1 MCELKVIIENKI
13 VFKDAIYA
21 KVTENKVIVQS
32 ILGQT
37 KEFQNHT
44 ITEVNI
50 AKEQLIL
57 SKTNTTSKQLSI

>member
-13 VFKDAIYA
+13 VFKNAIYA
-21 KVTENKVIVQS
+21 KETENKVIIQS

-50 AKEQLIL
+50 TKEQLIL
-57 SKTNTTSKQLSI
+57 TKTNTTSK

>member
-13 VFKDAIYA
+13 VFKNAIYA
-21 KVTENKVIVQS
+21 KETENKVIIQR

-57 SKTNTTSKQLSI
+57 SKTNTTSK

>member
-1 MCELKVIIENKI
+1 MCELKVIMDNKI

-21 KVTENKVIVQS
+21 KETENKVIVQS

-44 ITEVNI
+44 ITEINI

-57 SKTNTTSKQLSI
+57 SKTKTTSK

>member
-21 KVTENKVIVQS
+21 KVTENKVIIKS

-57 SKTNTTSKQLSI
+57 SKTNTTSK

>member
-13 VFKDAIYA
+13 VFKNVIYA
-21 KVTENKVIVQS
+21 KETEDKVIVQS

-50 AKEQLIL
+50 TKEQLIL
-57 SKTNTTSKQLSI
+57 TKTNTTSK

>member
-1 MCELKVIIENKI
+1 MCELNVIIENKI
-13 VFKDAIYA
+13 VFKNAIYA
-21 KVTENKVIVQS
+21 KVTENKVIIQT

-57 SKTNTTSKQLSI
+57 SKTNTHQNS

>member
-13 VFKDAIYA
+13 VFKNAIYA
-21 KVTENKVIVQS
+21 KVTENKVIIQS

-50 AKEQLIL
+50 TKEQLIL
-57 SKTNTTSKQLSI
+57 SKTNTTSKC

>member
-57 SKTNTTSKQLSI
+57 SKTNTTSK

>member
-13 VFKDAIYA
+13 VFKNAIYA
-21 KVTENKVIVQS
+21 KVIENKVIIQS

-50 AKEQLIL
+50 TKEQLIL
-57 SKTNTTSKQLSI
+57 SKTNPTPK

>member
-13 VFKDAIYA
+13 VFKNAIYA
-21 KVTENKVIVQS
+21 KETENKVIIQS

-37 KEFQNHT
+37 KEFKNHT

-50 AKEQLIL
+50 TKEQLIL
-57 SKTNTTSKQLSI
+57 SKTNSLNTLAT

>member
-13 VFKDAIYA
+13 VFKNAIYA
-21 KVTENKVIVQS
+21 KETENKVIIQS

-50 AKEQLIL
+50 TKEQLVL
-57 SKTNTTSKQLSI
+57 SKTKTTSK

>member
-13 VFKDAIYA
+13 VFKNAIYA

-32 ILGQT
+32 IFGQT

-50 AKEQLIL
+50 TKEQLIL
-57 SKTNTTSKQLSI
+57 SKTNTTSK